1 MFDSREKRP
10 CSSCPLKRG
19 QLETWLTVHEAL
31 KVAEEEEEVVLLPAP
46 GVHAICFPDLLCST
60 ADASSRAP
68 ARLFSVAARGVP
80 SAPRH
85 CGSGRPAGTLQ
96 QANTQS

>member
-1 MFDSREKRP
+1 MFDSREKHP
-10 CSSCPLKRG
+10 SSSCPLKRG

-31 KVAEEEEEVVLLPAP
+31 KIAEEGEVVLLLVPSM
-46 GVHAICFPDLLCST
+46 HTICFPDLLCST

-68 ARLFSVAARGVP
+68 ARLFSVAARGIP

-85 CGSGRPAGTLQ
+85 HGSGRPAGTLQ